1 MKFLHI
7 SDLHLGKRL
16 NEYSLIEDQRFILN
30 QILKITAEEKP
41 DGLLIAGDVY
51 DKSVPSAEAV
61 SLFDEFLVNLS
72 KTGVKTFIIS
82 GNHDSPERL
91 SFGSRLMD
99 KSGIYISM
107 VYDGKVE
114 PITLYDEFGALNVYM
129 LPFVKPVHVK
139 RYFGEEID
147 SYTQALSVA
156 IENMKVNENERNLL
170 ITHQFVTGSSR
181 TDSEDLSVGG
191 TDNVDVCVFDPFDY
205 VALGHIHR
213 PQKCVKDTVRYSGT
227 PLKYSLSEAQDQKS
241 ISIVEMGKKGEISV
255 RLAPLTPLRNLT
267 EIKGRYQDLMQ
278 KSFYEG
284 TTLKEDYVYITLTDD
299 EEIPDVMAKLRT
311 VYHNVTAL
319 RYDNK
324 RTQAKGGVEF
334 ISQVENKTP
343 LELFGDFYRMQ
354 NNDKMSAE
362 QNALVQN
369 LIEKIWGEE
378 L

>member
-1 MKFLHI
+1 
-7 SDLHLGKRL
+7 
-16 NEYSLIEDQRFILN
+16 
-30 QILKITAEEKP
+30 
-41 DGLLIAGDVY
+41 
-51 DKSVPSAEAV
+51 
-61 SLFDEFLVNLS
+61 
-72 KTGVKTFIIS
+72 
-82 GNHDSPERL
+82 
-91 SFGSRLMD
+91 
-99 KSGIYISM
+99 M
-107 VYDGKVE
+107 VYVGKVE

-147 SYTQALSVA
+147 SYTKALSVA

-255 RLAPLTPLRNLT
+255 RLAPLTPLRDLT
-267 EIKGRYQDLMQ
+267 QIKGKYQDLMQ

-311 VYHNVTAL
+311 VYRNVTAL

>member
-107 VYDGKVE
+107 VYVGKVE

-147 SYTQALSVA
+147 SYTKALSVA

-255 RLAPLTPLRNLT
+255 RLAPLTPLRDLT
-267 EIKGRYQDLMQ
+267 QIKGKYQDLMQ

-311 VYHNVTAL
+311 VYRNVTAL